1 VDLPYKPEYT
11 ASRSTQT
18 INMPVSALLE
28 NLNANKV
35 ELVIKA
41 RGIQEPTYFN
51 NRLVFYPSEYRNPLR
66 ITEQPVSTTVKEG
79 ETAVFTLTADGGAKP
94 YAYQWQV
101 ETGTDQA
108 WEDLPGET
116 NRVLTLQ
123 NAQLSQNGTRY
134 RCIVTDRALSRVES
148 VAVSLTV
155 IKDVPQTGDNSNP
168 VLWLIMIL
176 IPMIACGIML
186 LRKRKKA

>member
-1 VDLPYKPEYT
+1 
-11 ASRSTQT
+11 
-18 INMPVSALLE
+18 M
-28 NLNANKV
+28 
-35 ELVIKA
+35 
-41 RGIQEPTYFN
+41 
-51 NRLVFYPSEYRNPLR
+51 
-66 ITEQPVSTTVKEG
+66 
-79 ETAVFTLTADGGAKP
+79 
-94 YAYQWQV
+94 
-101 ETGTDQA
+101 
-108 WEDLPGET
+108 
-116 NRVLTLQ
+116 TLQ

-155 IKDVPQTGDNSNP
+155 IRDVPQTGDNSNP